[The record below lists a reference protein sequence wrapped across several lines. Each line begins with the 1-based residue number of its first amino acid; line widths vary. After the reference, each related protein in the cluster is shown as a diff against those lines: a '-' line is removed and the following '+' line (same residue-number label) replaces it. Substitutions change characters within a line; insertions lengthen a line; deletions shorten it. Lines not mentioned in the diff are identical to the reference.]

1 MAPLILQLKQE
12 NISYRTC
19 VTAQHRE
26 MLDQV
31 LDFFDIETDYD
42 LNLMTENQGLN
53 DLSSLITEKVDKVL
67 AEEVPDMVLV
77 QGDTTTAMITALAAF
92 QRGIKVGHVEAGLR
106 TYNKTAPFPEEVNRQ
121 LISRI
126 ADLHFSPTE
135 MASKNLLNEK
145 INKDHIFKTGNTI
158 VDALN
163 LALQKMKVDPV
174 SKEVQEL
181 KRLLRPERKMI
192 LVTGHRRENFGK
204 GLEQICEALIEIA
217 GKKDI
222 EIVYPVHLNPKVSEP
237 VKRLLGQRENI
248 HLIAPVCY
256 PTMLWLMQ
264 KCDLIISD
272 SGGIQEEAPAFGK
285 HVLITRES
293 TERMEGVEA
302 GFSTLVGTH
311 KEKIITEANLFLNNT
326 QHQIKKRKNPYG
338 DGHAAERIV
347 QAIKK
352 ELDTLRL

>member
-1 MAPLILQLKQE
+1 MAPLILQFKKEKILCR
-12 NISYRTC
+12 IC

-31 LDFFDIETDYD
+31 LEFFDIEPDYD
-42 LNLMTENQGLN
+42 LNLMKENQSLN
-53 DLSSLITEKVDKVL
+53 ELSSWITEKLDKVM
-67 AEEVPDMVLV
+67 AEEMPDIVLV
-77 QGDTTTAMITALAAF
+77 QGDTTTAMITALTAF

-106 TYNKTAPFPEEVNRQ
+106 TYNKAAPFPEEVNRQ
-121 LISRI
+121 IISRI

-135 MASKNLLNEK
+135 LASKNLLEEK
-145 INKDHIFKTGNTI
+145 INEDHIFKTGNTI

-163 LALQKMKVDPV
+163 LALQKMMVEPV
-174 SKEVQEL
+174 NREVQEL
-181 KRLLRPERKMI
+181 KSLLRSERKLI

-204 GLEQICEALIEIA
+204 GLEQICEAIIEIS
-217 GKKDI
+217 GKEDI
-222 EIVYPVHLNPKVSEP
+222 DIVYPVHLNPKVSEP
-237 VKRLLGQRENI
+237 VKRLLGKRENI

-264 KCDLIISD
+264 KCNLIISD

-285 HVLITRES
+285 HVLVTRES

-302 GFSTLVGTH
+302 GFSILVGTD
-311 KEKIITEANLFLNNT
+311 KEKIITEANLFFKNS
-326 QHQIKKRKNPYG
+326 QAHIRKRKNPYG

-347 QAIKK
+347 QAIKT
-352 ELDTLRL
+352 ELDT